1 MKNSFFSSIRSR
13 LLLLVLISVLPALGI
28 VIYSGLAR
36 LEMDVEHAKEN
47 AWGVVQNLAYS
58 HEIAMERTR
67 QFLMTLSQL
76 PDVQNRN
83 VPACNR
89 LFRAM
94 LKENP
99 LYSVIFLAD
108 AEGMVIASALPF
120 TPFSIR
126 DRIYFPIV
134 SRTKGF
140 AVGEYMVGAISKRQV
155 LPCAYPVLDPR
166 GQIRGLVVVGIALDH
181 FGRIFNIAHLPDG
194 SEFLISNPRNVLL
207 YSSSKSD
214 RNVGEPDSPEVFRKM
229 FAEPEGG
236 VFTEVGKDGMK
247 RLQAYKGLS
256 LDRDVMP
263 DLFMRVGIPEERA
276 LAQARKTMRLNVA
289 LFVLA
294 LVIVLALAWL
304 LGNFLIVRR
313 LTRLKDASQRLGH
326 GDLSVRTGLA
336 PKEDELGQ
344 VIRAFDEMAEQLER
358 KESERSRMEKEL
370 EALSMKD
377 QLTGLYNRRGFIA
390 LAEQQLKIAE
400 RTKTGPLF
408 LFADLDNLK
417 WINDHLGHVTGDE
430 FLVETADVFKSVFR
444 EADIVARM
452 GGDEFAVLAFG
463 SSEESP
469 NAIRNRLQRQIDL
482 RNGRENRNYEL
493 SISVGIVHCD
503 PQQPASLD
511 EWMARADA
519 LMYEEK
525 QGKKNGRKS
534 EGSPA

>member
-1 MKNSFFSSIRSR
+1 
-13 LLLLVLISVLPALGI
+13 LLLLVVISVLPALGI
-28 VIYSGLAR
+28 VVYSGIAR
-36 LEMDVEHAKEN
+36 LERDAEHAKEN
-47 AWGVVQNLAYS
+47 AWGVVQSLAYS

-67 QFLMTLSQL
+67 QFLMTLSSL

-89 LFRAM
+89 LFRVM

-99 LYSVIFLAD
+99 LYSTIFLAD
-108 AEGMVIASALPF
+108 AEGMVIASAQPF

-126 DRIYFPIV
+126 DRIFFPLV
-134 SRTKGF
+134 SRTKRF
-140 AVGEYMVGAISKRQV
+140 AVGEYLIGAISKRPV
-155 LPCAYPVLDPR
+155 LPCAHPVLDPE
-166 GQIRGLVVVGIALDH
+166 GQIRGVVVAGIALEH
-181 FGRIFNIAHLPDG
+181 FGQVFEAAHLPEG
-194 SEFLISNPRNVLL
+194 SMFAVSDLRNIRL
-207 YSSSKSD
+207 YSSSESD
-214 RNVGEPDSPEVFRKM
+214 RSIEESDSPEIFKKM
-229 FAEPEGG
+229 SAQPEGG
-236 VFTEVGKDGMK
+236 VITEVGKDGVK
-247 RLQAYKGLS
+247 RLRAYKGLYRERGVS
-256 LDRDVMP
+256 P
-263 DLFMRVGIPEERA
+263 YLFMSVGIPEEQA
-276 LAQARKTMRLNVA
+276 LAQTQKTMRINVA
-289 LFVLA
+289 LFFLA
-294 LVIVLALAWL
+294 LAIVLALAWF
-304 LGNFLIVRR
+304 LGNLLIVRR
-313 LTRLKDASQRLGH
+313 LTRLKDTSRRLGH

-336 PKEDELGQ
+336 PGQDEIGELIG
-344 VIRAFDEMAEQLER
+344 VFDEMAGQLEK

-370 EALSMKD
+370 EALSTKD

-444 EADIVARM
+444 GADIVARM

-463 SSEESP
+463 SPEESP

-482 RNGRENRNYEL
+482 HNVRENRNYEL

-503 PQQPASLD
+503 PRQPASLD

-525 QGKKNGRKS
+525 KRKKNGGKA
-534 EGSPA
+534 GAPPG